1 MTGLWTVDLLRPSTL
16 DAVFRRTLDR
26 GPSTFA
32 HDRTPSCH
40 MSLVAP
46 FPAWTRA
53 FVGVVLLSS
62 SSWISIVAVHLT
74 IVVAVAA
81 AVIADVAAVA

>member
-1 MTGLWTVDLLRPSTL
+1 
-16 DAVFRRTLDR
+16 
-26 GPSTFA
+26 
-32 HDRTPSCH
+32 

-53 FVGVVLLSS
+53 FVGVVLLSA
-62 SSWISIVAVHLT
+62 SSWISIVAVHLR